1 MIYRTLTDKE
11 LIHAADNDP
20 PSKELQQELANR
32 LWDALHRMREGEA
45 RGTNP

>member
-11 LIHAADNDP
+11 LIHAADSEP

-32 LWDALHRMREGEA
+32 LWDALYKLRQGEA
-45 RGTNP
+45 RGLNA

>member
-11 LIHAADNDP
+11 LIHAADNDA

-32 LWDALHRMREGEA
+32 LWDALHKLRNGEA
-45 RGTNP
+45 SGTNA

>member
-11 LIHAADNDP
+11 LIHEADHAP
-20 PSKELQQELANR
+20 PSKDLQQELANR
-32 LWDALHRMREGEA
+32 LWDALYKLRQGEA